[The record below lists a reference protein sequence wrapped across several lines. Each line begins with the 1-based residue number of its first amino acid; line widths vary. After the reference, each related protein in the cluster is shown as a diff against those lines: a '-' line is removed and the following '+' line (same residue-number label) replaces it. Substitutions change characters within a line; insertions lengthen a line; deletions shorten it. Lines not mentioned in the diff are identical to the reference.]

1 MARIKSLIAILLA
14 LALIVSP
21 MTAAL
26 ADGPDDPGRNDGEVI
41 DGHPWDDKA
50 VSSDPGPGNDPN
62 TPGQSPSSG
71 YQNVTVPSTATL
83 GSGAQFVAQALRTI
97 MDTWLRI
104 SETKASKSKTVRRI
118 R

>member
-21 MTAAL
+21 TIAPF
-26 ADGPDDPGRNDGEVI
+26 ADGPVGPGRDDGEVV

-50 VSSDPGPGNDPN
+50 VSSGPGPGNDPN
-62 TPGQSPSSG
+62 TPGQNPSSG

-83 GSGAQFVAQALRTI
+83 GSGAQFVAQALRSI
-97 MDTWLRI
+97 MATWLRI